1 MKSVPFDMLE
11 RLVFKRKLSQINS
24 IHIQVQVLITE
35 QLNEVKDRR
44 QNIGIKGMIIKGGH
58 LKAEKLY

>member
-58 LKAEKLY
+58 LKPEKLY